1 MSKRKTYTDEFKTM
15 IAELVLSGK
24 SVKEVSDEY
33 SLSQTAIR
41 NWVKKKAPIDV
52 KGDTTNLE
60 EILKIKKENERL
72 KEENEIFKK
81 GYGYIRD
88 QIDADDIFEIIKDN
102 SEIHSIDTMCRVL
115 KYPRSTY
122 YDKRKEKPE
131 NKWTR
136 ENKKLQEDILEI
148 YNDSN
153 KVYGA
158 PKIREK
164 LKNNGYENI
173 SLKRVQRHMN
183 RLGIRSIV
191 VKKYRPHS
199 TKKVYEG
206 GENLLNRDF
215 TTTKA
220 NEKWVADITYI
231 YTQKDGWNYLA
242 SILDLHTQ
250 KIVGYDFSKTMD
262 TSSVLRALDNAI
274 TTQKPAKGLIIHSD
288 RGSQYTSKEYRKTV
302 ESKGFKLSYS
312 AKGCPYDNACIESFH
327 AILKKECVYLNTFID
342 YNHARLVLFRYIEG
356 FYNRR
361 RIHSSIGYLTP
372 DEYENMCRVA

>member
-1 MSKRKTYTDEFKTM
+1 
-15 IAELVLSGK
+15 
-24 SVKEVSDEY
+24 
-33 SLSQTAIR
+33 
-41 NWVKKKAPIDV
+41 
-52 KGDTTNLE
+52 
-60 EILKIKKENERL
+60 
-72 KEENEIFKK
+72 
-81 GYGYIRD
+81 
-88 QIDADDIFEIIKDN
+88 
-102 SEIHSIDTMCRVL
+102 MCRVL

-122 YDKRKEKPE
+122 YDKQKEKPE
-131 NKWTR
+131 NKWKR

-148 YNDSN
+148 YNESN

-164 LKNNGYENI
+164 LKTKGYEKI
-173 SLKRVQRHMN
+173 SLKKVQRHMN
-183 RLGIRSIV
+183 RLDIRSIV

-199 TKKVYEG
+199 TKKVYED

-215 TTTKA
+215 TTTKV

-250 KIVGYDFSKTMD
+250 KIIGYDFSKTMD
-262 TSSVLRALDNAI
+262 TSSVLRALDNAM
-274 TTQKPAKGLIIHSD
+274 TTQNPPKGLIIHSD
-288 RGSQYTSKEYRKTV
+288 RGSQYTSKEHRKTV

-342 YNHARLVLFRYIEG
+342 YNHARLVLFKYIEG
-356 FYNRR
+356 FYNRK

-372 DEYENMCRVA
+372 DEYENMCRAHSLL